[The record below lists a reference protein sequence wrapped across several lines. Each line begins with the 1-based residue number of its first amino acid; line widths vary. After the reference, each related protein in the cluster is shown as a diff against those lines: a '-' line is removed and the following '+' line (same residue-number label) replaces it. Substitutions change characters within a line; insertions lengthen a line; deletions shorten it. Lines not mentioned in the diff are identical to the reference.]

1 MCGCKRIMWTLGGS
15 SGGRGSEWS
24 PGGRGAAVSRR
35 RQGDCKVRRRTPG
48 TGRSRHRGGPCLAC
62 HWGSPPSLT
71 RHGKRWSCWRSIAM
85 ATATSSRQRHSLPG
99 SVSCPLP
106 CSGLLPLPA
115 WWSGQCVDRLRSYRC
130 SGCVRLAIWR
140 CFLVAHRSF
149 RNLPHRAR
157 SGRRVQDPQPGGGVP
172 TIRSRHLGA
181 WSVRCAG
188 GGQWALADRALQP
201 PGRQQ
206 LCRR

>member
-1 MCGCKRIMWTLGGS
+1 MASPWWGCRLLQTVPVPMCGCKRIMWTLGWS
-15 SGGRGSEWS
+15 SGGRGSECS

-48 TGRSRHRGGPCLAC
+48 TGRSRHRWRSLPCRFSTL
-62 HWGSPPSLT
+62 SE
-71 RHGKRWSCWRSIAM
+71 RHGKRWSGWRSVVM

-106 CSGLLPLPA
+106 CSSLLPLPA
-115 WWSGQCVDRLRSYRC
+115 WWSGRCVDRLLSYRC
-130 SGCVRLAIWR
+130 SGCVRLAGWR
-140 CFLVAHRSF
+140 RFLVAHRSF
-149 RNLPHRAR
+149 RHLPHRAR

-181 WSVRCAG
+181 
-188 GGQWALADRALQP
+188 
-201 PGRQQ
+201 
-206 LCRR
+206 